1 MNDQQAPILTDDEI
15 RKIAVEE
22 IGRPPPGFNL
32 RLARRVEAIVAARAV
47 AAEREA
53 CARILDENST
63 HCTSG
68 SPMNIVLRSN
78 AAAIRAR
85 GEA

>member
-1 MNDQQAPILTDDEI
+1 MNDQQAPTLTDDEI
-15 RKIAVEE
+15 RQIAIEE
-22 IGRPPPGFNL
+22 IGRPLLGFNL
-32 RLARRVEAIVAARAV
+32 RFARRVEAIVAARAA

-68 SPMNIVLRSN
+68 SPMNLVLRSN

-85 GEA
+85 GE